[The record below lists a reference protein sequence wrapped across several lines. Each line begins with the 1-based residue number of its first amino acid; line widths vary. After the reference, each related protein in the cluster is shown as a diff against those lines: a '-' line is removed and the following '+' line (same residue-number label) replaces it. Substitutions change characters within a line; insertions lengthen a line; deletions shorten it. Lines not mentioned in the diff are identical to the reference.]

1 MSPVRD
7 DANTSEFSENSA
19 IIGPL
24 SYTRRAEVK
33 ITGQSITLSTGYS
46 VKMSSISIVINFA

>member
-7 DANTSEFSENSA
+7 DTNTREFSENNA

-24 SYTRRAEVK
+24 SYIRRTEFK
-33 ITGQSITLSTGYS
+33 ITGQSITLSAGYS
-46 VKMSSISIVINFA
+46 VKMSSISNEINFA